1 MGGGGSRPA
10 PTPPYDPCSDG
21 NIPYYHYNSPEWAG
35 AKDKS
40 DQRLRHINKREGRS
54 WKYGQYY
61 SCVWENQ
68 HIDRTYYRDT
78 DTYLQTRFV
87 TYNVNGSQKWCQLR
101 NRDKGWNYA
110 YWNIKNERDFYNY
123 CIFSDRAVPSI
134 RIQAGP
140 YVPPRLTSGTSTMD
154 IGAKALTAQEL
165 GNVSGNIQ
173 TLSIPEGWAARVWSG
188 LKFDGMSIDYMAGSH
203 KMENSSL
210 VRSIQVSPS
219 RPVVLSGT
227 YHAQA
232 ANARWSAHL
241 RNDMYSLSDLDDG
254 TFAATYYYTSVA
266 AIQQVLVPVGFQV
279 TFYAENVWSGTMQT
293 IHGHNTNGWVSLN
306 FKPKSI
312 YVKIV
317 IPITFSKSLY
327 SGFPTGL
334 AAGKNA
340 MDLSR
345 QVMSMRLP
353 NGYNVI
359 ARTEGA
365 PTRNFREFSD
375 VATMDRQYKV
385 LEVKVDYKTL
395 DNANVIDSMPVR
407 TETIYS
413 KVDFAE
419 TCKKTCD
426 ANVDC
431 AAYYAVKM
439 MRDCPNPNANDG
451 QTQGGCKNVCGYYEN
466 QWENVRNGDYK
477 NIEPYLFDGKL
488 HIKTYWNNSIVIK
501 NGRIDF
507 RT

>member
-203 KMENSSL
+203 KMENPSM

-219 RPVVLSGT
+219 RPVVLSGS

-241 RNDMYSLSDLDDG
+241 RNDEYRFVDLDDG

-266 AIQQVLVPVGFQV
+266 AIQQVLVPIGFKV
-279 TFYAENVWSGTMQT
+279 SLYSGAGFTGTTQT
-293 IHGHNTNGWVSLN
+293 IHGHNTNGWVAAN
-306 FKPKSI
+306 FMPKSVF
-312 YVKIV
+312 VKVIV
-317 IPITFSKSLY
+317 PVTFSKSLY

-334 AAGKNA
+334 VAGRNT
-340 MDLSR
+340 MNPSR
-345 QVMSMRLP
+345 QVASMRIP
-353 NGYNVI
+353 PGYVVTGK
-359 ARTEGA
+359 TEGA
-365 PTRNFREFSD
+365 ATRQMRGD
-375 VATMDRQYKV
+375 VGTLDKQYQM
-385 LEVKVDYKTL
+385 LEVKVEYETRT
-395 DNANVIDSMPVR
+395 NANMIDDMPVK
-407 TETIYS
+407 TKTIYS
-413 KVDFAE
+413 KIDFADI
-419 TCKKTCD
+419 CKKECD
-426 ANVDC
+426 KDYNC
-431 AAYYAVKM
+431 SAYYAVKM
-439 MRDCPNPNANDG
+439 MRECPNPSANDG
-451 QTQGGCKNVCGYYEN
+451 QTEGGCKAVCGMYDESLI
-466 QWENVRNGDYK
+466 RFAK
-477 NIEPYLFDGKL
+477 TSSIEPYLFEGNLNLKQVYMLATDY
-488 HIKTYWNNSIVIK
+488 T
-501 NGRIDF
+501 
-507 RT
+507 